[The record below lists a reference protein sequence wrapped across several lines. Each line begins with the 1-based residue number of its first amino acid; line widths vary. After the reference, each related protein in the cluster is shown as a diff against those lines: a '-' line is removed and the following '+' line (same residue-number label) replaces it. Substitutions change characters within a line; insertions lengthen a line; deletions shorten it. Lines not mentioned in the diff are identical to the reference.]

1 MKKNIIHYLT
11 IIFLLL
17 IVLCVFFACHNIK
30 AKNADNTALPSSEV
44 SETEENTDVVDF
56 TGDPTPLPTQIP
68 LDTIV
73 VDPYTVY
80 TSDLC
85 DRDVALLSQTYSQIV
100 NVEVI
105 GKSNGENNINLIK
118 LGKGQK
124 KILITASTHGRE
136 NITTTYIMRC
146 VDEYAKAYLTTGNYN
161 GIDVK
166 TLLNAYT
173 VYVVPMNNPDG
184 VDIVNGSFEPLLTSD
199 YNSYAKLTWKANGRG
214 VDLNRNFPFFWQ
226 EMSLAEKTFTV
237 PGKMSFPGS
246 EAYSEPET
254 QALMTLCYKN
264 SFEFCINLHTKGKL
278 IYWRDDGNGVIGGD
292 EKLADLLKNQ
302 LGFEKKGSTSSVA
315 SYGGGFENW
324 FRSAF
329 SKPAV
334 CLEMTSSGDGD
345 IPFNLVTRSNY
356 KDSTAYDNISL
367 TDIYNSIVLD
377 WDKSSTLT
385 LVLLRDYFS

>member
-1 MKKNIIHYLT
+1 MKKNIIPYFT

-17 IVLCVFFACHNIK
+17 IVLCVFIACQNTK
-30 AKNADNTALPSSEV
+30 AKKNDESTIPT
-44 SETEENTDVVDF
+44 SETSDNGENPDNVNF
-56 TGDPTPLPTQIP
+56 TVDPTPIPTQIP

-73 VDPYTVY
+73 VDPFTVY

-85 DRDVALLSQTYSQIV
+85 DRDVALLAKTYWSIV
-100 NVEVI
+100 SSEVI
-105 GKSNGENNINLIK
+105 GKSNGDNNINLIK
-118 LGKGQK
+118 LGIGEK
-124 KILITASTHGRE
+124 KILISASTHGRE

-146 VDEYAKAYLTTGNYN
+146 VDEYAKAYLTTGVYN

-166 TLLNAYT
+166 SLLNKYT
-173 VYVVPMNNPDG
+173 IYVVPMNNPDG
-184 VDIVNGSFEPLLTSD
+184 VDIVNGSFEPLLDSQF
-199 YNSYAKLTWKANGRG
+199 NSYAKLTWKANGRG
-214 VDLNRNFPFFWQ
+214 VDLNRNFPYFWN
-226 EMSLAEKTFTV
+226 EMTLAEKTFIS
-237 PGKMSFPGS
+237 PGKMSYPGP

-254 QALMTLCYKN
+254 QALMTLCYTN
-264 SFEFCINLHTKGKL
+264 DFEFCMNLHTKGKL
-278 IYWRDDGNGVIGGD
+278 IFWRDDGNGEISGD

-302 LGFEKKGSTSSVA
+302 LGFEKKVSTSSVA

-324 FRSAF
+324 FRYEF
-329 SKPAV
+329 HKPAV

-377 WDKSSTLT
+377 WDKSATLT
-385 LVLLRDYFS
+385 LVLLRDYFA